1 VVGGEEAARQVW
13 RETIDALADGLILAQ
28 TLYDAEVVVLGG
40 GLAEAGAV
48 LLDPLG
54 ETLRQR
60 LTFQTEPRL
69 RRAALGDAA
78 GCLGAALLALDTVEA
93 QKAP

>member
-1 VVGGEEAARQVW
+1 
-13 RETIDALADGLILAQ
+13 
-28 TLYDAEVVVLGG
+28 
-40 GLAEAGAV
+40 V